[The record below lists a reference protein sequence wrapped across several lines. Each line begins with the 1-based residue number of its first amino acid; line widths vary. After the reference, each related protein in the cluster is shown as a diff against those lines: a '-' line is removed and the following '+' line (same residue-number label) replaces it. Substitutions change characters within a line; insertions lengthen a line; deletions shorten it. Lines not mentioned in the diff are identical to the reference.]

1 MKRKIVIGMLVLS
14 MAVSA
19 TACSSKKEE
28 TAKIETSQTETS
40 QSTDTE
46 KSSDTTDEADSSDER
61 NAYGLTEEET
71 AKLAE
76 LVKEK
81 VKTQYLDKYEI
92 DPASFTF
99 PEYEPVGEENR
110 AEAADP
116 WTFVDW
122 NCLRISELGLHVIT
136 AEFAGDK
143 SYGIDGIAE
152 GISDGEIS
160 FKESMQEQNELGY
173 EWYAENDPQKG
184 DLIGAIYE
192 GIAEFLNGLDDAERA
207 EVLYDVYAANV
218 YQDGNGEDEQGRTLH
233 SMFDQVIIEN
243 VSFK

>member
-1 MKRKIVIGMLVLS
+1 MLVLS

-28 TAKIETSQTETS
+28 TAKIETS

-99 PEYEPVGEENR
+99 PEYDPVGVENR

-116 WTFVDW
+116 WGIVDW
-122 NCLRISELGLHVIT
+122 NYLCRTELGLHVVT
-136 AEFAGDK
+136 AEIAENK

>member
-28 TAKIETSQTETS
+28 TAKTETS

-46 KSSDTTDEADSSDER
+46 KASETADEADSSDER

-71 AKLAE
+71 EKLAE

-99 PEYEPVGEENR
+99 PEYEPI
-110 AEAADP
+110 AERTEAKDL
-116 WTFVDW
+116 WTPLDW
-122 NCLRISELGLHVIT
+122 NYLRSYELSTIVVIAEEAGYKDKGIEDISE
-136 AEFAGDK
+136 
-143 SYGIDGIAE
+143 GIKDGT
-152 GISDGEIS
+152 IS
-160 FKESMQEQNELGY
+160 FKESAKEQNETNY
-173 EWYAENDPQKG
+173 EWYVENNPQEG
-184 DLIGAIYE
+184 DLAGAIYE

-207 EVLYDVYAANV
+207 EVLYDVCAANV
-218 YQDGNGEDEQGRTLH
+218 YQDGNGEDEQGRVLH
-233 SMFDQVIIEN
+233 TMFDQVIIEN

>member
-1 MKRKIVIGMLVLS
+1 MKKKLVIGMLVLS

-28 TAKIETSQTETS
+28 TATTETS

-46 KSSDTTDEADSSDER
+46 KVSDAADETDSSDER

-92 DPASFTF
+92 DPAGFTF
-99 PEYEPVGEENR
+99 PEYEPI
-110 AEAADP
+110 AERTESKDL
-116 WTFVDW
+116 WTPLDW
-122 NCLRISELGLHVIT
+122 NYLCRYEVEPIVT
-136 AEFAGDK
+136 MAEVAK
-143 SYGIDGIAE
+143 YKENGIED
-152 GISDGEIS
+152 ISDGIKDGTIS
-160 FKESMQEQNELGY
+160 FKESAKEQNETIY
-173 EWYAENDPQKG
+173 EWYIENNPQEG
-184 DLIGAIYE
+184 DLTGAIYE

-218 YQDGNGEDEQGRTLH
+218 YQDGNGEDEQGRRLH
-233 SMFDQVIIEN
+233 TMFDQVIIEN

>member
-28 TAKIETSQTETS
+28 TAKTERLHRVQIRRKLRRNQQT
-40 QSTDTE
+40 
-46 KSSDTTDEADSSDER
+46 EADSSDER

-71 AKLAE
+71 EKLAE

-99 PEYEPVGEENR
+99 PEYEPI
-110 AEAADP
+110 AERTEAKDL
-116 WTFVDW
+116 WTPLDW
-122 NCLRISELGLHVIT
+122 NYLRSYELATIVVIAEEAGYKDKGIEDISE
-136 AEFAGDK
+136 
-143 SYGIDGIAE
+143 GIKDGT
-152 GISDGEIS
+152 IS
-160 FKESMQEQNELGY
+160 FKESAKEQNETNY
-173 EWYAENDPQKG
+173 EWYVENNPQEG
-184 DLIGAIYE
+184 DLAGAIYE

-218 YQDGNGEDEQGRTLH
+218 YQNGNGEDEQGRVLH
-233 SMFDQVIIEN
+233 RIFLIR
-243 VSFK
+243 

>member
-1 MKRKIVIGMLVLS
+1 MKRKIVIGMLVFS

-28 TAKIETSQTETS
+28 TAKTETS

-46 KSSDTTDEADSSDER
+46 KASETADEADSSDER

-71 AKLAE
+71 EKLAE

-81 VKTQYLDKYEI
+81 VKIQYLDKYEI

-99 PEYEPVGEENR
+99 PEYEPVADR
-110 AEAADP
+110 AEASDP
-116 WTFVDW
+116 WTSVDW
-122 NCLRISELGLHVIT
+122 NFLCRGDLYPIIVT
-136 AEFAGDK
+136 AEFAKDK
-143 SYGIDGIAE
+143 NMGIDKIAE
-152 GISDGEIS
+152 KISDGTFS
-160 FKESMQEQNELGY
+160 FKESMQEQSELVY

-207 EVLYDVYAANV
+207 EVLYDVCAANV
-218 YQDGNGEDEQGRTLH
+218 YQDGNGEDEQGRVLH
-233 SMFDQVIIEN
+233 TMFDQVIIEN

>member
-28 TAKIETSQTETS
+28 TSKTETS

-46 KSSDTTDEADSSDER
+46 KASDTADEADSSDER

-71 AKLAE
+71 EKLAE
-76 LVKEK
+76 MVKEK

-99 PEYEPVGEENR
+99 PEYEPVAVENR
-110 AEAADP
+110 AQATDP
-116 WTFVDW
+116 WTSVDW
-122 NCLRISELGLHVIT
+122 NYLCRGDLQPIIVMAET
-136 AEFAGDK
+136 AMDK
-143 SYGIDGIAE
+143 SMGIDKIAE
-152 GISDGEIS
+152 GISDGTFS
-160 FKESMQEQNELGY
+160 FKESMQEQSELSY

-184 DLIGAIYE
+184 DLVGAIYE

-218 YQDGNGEDEQGRTLH
+218 YQNGNGEDEQGRVLH
-233 SMFDQVIIEN
+233 TMFDQVIIEN